1 MTSRRDDAPQPSTEK
16 ANSPLSSS
24 SVPTPNRRIG
34 LLSRDEIRR
43 RILLVDPAFAR
54 RYRQRDGE

>member
-1 MTSRRDDAPQPSTEK
+1 VPRKRKSESKSVTSAT
-16 ANSPLSSS
+16 PLASNT
-24 SVPTPNRRIG
+24 PNATPNRRTG